1 MNVNAYPSRMYIRCL
16 ARTQLLA
23 DLSDIAIPLCVN
35 RGGANYTYMAIP
47 GGECP
52 TRVDRSGGGNPMD
65 VQLTVR
71 PYRKTRTAS
80 NNSQSNSP
88 TSEQQVELATDID
101 NDLLADITSRVFGSK
116 ANLHI
121 YQEYTSE
128 PDARQVEED
137 IAKVIIGIYRQIK
150 ENAVSSIVQA
160 LNASYNR

>member
-1 MNVNAYPSRMYIRCL
+1 MNANAYPSRMYIRCL

-52 TRVDRSGGGNPMD
+52 TRVDRSTGANLMD
-65 VQLTVR
+65 TRLTVE
-71 PYRKTRTAS
+71 PYKRTHTAAS
-80 NNSQSNSP
+80 NGRTNSP

-101 NDLLADITSRVFGSK
+101 NELLADITSTVFGSK

-137 IAKVIIGIYRQIK
+137 IAKVIITTYRHIK

-160 LNASYNR
+160 LNASYNK